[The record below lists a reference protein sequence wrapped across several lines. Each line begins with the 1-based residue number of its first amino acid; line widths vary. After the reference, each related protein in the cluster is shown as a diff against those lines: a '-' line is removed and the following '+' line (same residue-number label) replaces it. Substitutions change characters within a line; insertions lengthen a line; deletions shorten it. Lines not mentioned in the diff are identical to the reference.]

1 MARVHPALPS
11 HSVVVPAPEL
21 LSINVAVA
29 AKIGSIETFRK
40 GDVWYPLHRTL
51 QCNES
56 SCQRTSAA
64 SGTSRNRGFSANY
77 GRVSSLV
84 HIAERR
90 RTNKMSNPTE
100 QKPKRNAGQRSQKST
115 QKPDG
120 NERMGPAMAGADTVA
135 TSAHADLAPANT
147 VAAPAKTISAPA
159 NAISRP
165 VNAVP
170 APAKAIL
177 AAPAHAFSAPAKI
190 NLVSVNTFSSIAAAY
205 SDYSKKSFEDTK
217 CFVEKLAGVRSFDKA
232 VEVQM
237 EYAKAAY
244 ATFAAESLK
253 IRQLY
258 GDLAK
263 QTFKPFEASI
273 AKTTRA
279 AP

>member
-1 MARVHPALPS
+1 
-11 HSVVVPAPEL
+11 
-21 LSINVAVA
+21 
-29 AKIGSIETFRK
+29 
-40 GDVWYPLHRTL
+40 
-51 QCNES
+51 
-56 SCQRTSAA
+56 
-64 SGTSRNRGFSANY
+64 
-77 GRVSSLV
+77 
-84 HIAERR
+84 
-90 RTNKMSNPTE
+90 MSNPTE

-135 TSAHADLAPANT
+135 TSAHADLAPADT
-147 VAAPAKTISAPA
+147 VAAPAKTISAAPA

-170 APAKAIL
+170 AQAKAIPV
-177 AAPAHAFSAPAKI
+177 APAHAVSAPAKI

-232 VEVQM
+232 VEVQI

-244 ATFAAESLK
+244 ATFAAESQK

-258 GDLAK
+258 SDLAK
-263 QTFKPFEASI
+263 QTFKPFVPKA
-273 AKTTRA
+273 TRA